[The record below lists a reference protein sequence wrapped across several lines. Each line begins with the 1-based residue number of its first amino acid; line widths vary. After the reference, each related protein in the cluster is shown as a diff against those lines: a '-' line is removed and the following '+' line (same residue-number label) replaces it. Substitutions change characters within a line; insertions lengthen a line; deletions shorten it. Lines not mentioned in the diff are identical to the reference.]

1 VLQTWLIPETA
12 KSIVADFT
20 GGASFL
26 DMGSLL
32 MLLMKNN
39 TTAAIK
45 PIINILREIDVMFL
59 PLFREVLCLV

>member
-1 VLQTWLIPETA
+1 
-12 KSIVADFT
+12 
-20 GGASFL
+20 
-26 DMGSLL
+26 MGSLL